1 MGAWPSCAHRTT
13 SPSSCCRKV
22 RRSRLRSR
30 GSPCPT
36 PAAGRPAP
44 GRHVKTIP
52 SLLIA
57 AVFATLTFAVWAY
70 LNRPTREPPWPQLIQ
85 GFDFS
90 PFRANEDPTH
100 FEMPTDAEIDT
111 DLALLEG
118 KVKAVRTYSVG
129 ATLADVPELAER
141 HGLNI
146 ALGAWLDSHRDKNEE
161 QLKTVI
167 ELANTHPN
175 VVRVIIGNEV
185 LLRGDLTLEELT
197 KYLDR
202 ARAAISQPVGT
213 AETWNTWLAH
223 PELAQHVDFIGVHL
237 LPYWEGVAVDQA
249 VDYSLA
255 QLKRLQKTFP
265 HKPIVV
271 AEIGWP
277 SRSRT
282 HESAVASVANEA
294 LFLRRFLYRA
304 PKEQITYY
312 VMEAFDQPWKAFQE
326 GAVGSY
332 WGVYDVE
339 RRPKFAFTAP
349 IVRIP
354 EWHILAAVSIA
365 VSLLV
370 LGLLYLNSDTLRN
383 RGRSFLAVVVYAAA
397 TIAVWVIY
405 DFTQQYMTVSSVV
418 SGVLLLLGMLGVLLV
433 LLAEAHEWAEAHWV
447 EYRRRL
453 GTPMLSSSASPPKV
467 SIHVPAYN
475 EPPAM
480 LIETLDALAR
490 LDYQDYEVL
499 VIDNNTPDE
508 STWRPVEAH
517 CARLGPRFRFF
528 HVAPLAG
535 FKAGALNY
543 ALDRTAPDA
552 AIVAV
557 IDSDYVVDA
566 RWLRDL
572 TPAFQDERI
581 AIVQAP
587 QDYRDAGEN
596 AFKAMCYAE
605 YRGFFQIGMI
615 TRNERNAIIQHGT
628 MTMVRRR
635 QLEACRWAE
644 WCITED
650 AELGLR
656 IFEAGYDASYVPES
670 YGRGLM
676 PDTFIDFKKQRF
688 RWAYGAMQIIKAHA
702 RALFLEGGP
711 LSAGQRYHFIAGWLP
726 WIADGCNLLFNLAAL
741 GWSAAMVWAP
751 GRVDAPLVLYS
762 VLPLS
767 LFTFKLAKLVHLYHV
782 RVGANLRQTL
792 AAAIAGLALTH
803 TIGRAAV
810 KGLVTNRE
818 PFFRTPKKRRSSGLW
833 QALAAA
839 REETLMMI
847 GLMLS
852 AWAVSYTALP
862 QNAGP
867 DHFAWIVVLLIQ
879 SVPYASSLIVSL
891 MSAFRLP
898 ARLLGTSYR
907 PMSRTG
913 RQPEADLSG

>member
-1 MGAWPSCAHRTT
+1 
-13 SPSSCCRKV
+13 
-22 RRSRLRSR
+22 
-30 GSPCPT
+30 
-36 PAAGRPAP
+36 
-44 GRHVKTIP
+44 VKTFP

-70 LNRPTREPPWPQLIQ
+70 LNRPTREPPWPPLIQ

-90 PFRANEDPTH
+90 PFRAGEDPTH
-100 FEMPTDAEIDT
+100 FEMPTDAEIDA
-111 DLALLEG
+111 DLTLLEG

-141 HGLNI
+141 HGLNV
-146 ALGAWLDSHRDKNEE
+146 ALGGWLDTHRDKNEE
-161 QLKTVI
+161 QLKTAI
-167 ELANTHPN
+167 ELANTHQN

-185 LLRGDLTLEELT
+185 LLRGDLAVEELE

-202 ARAAISQPVGT
+202 ARDAISQPVGT

-237 LPYWEGVAVDQA
+237 LPYWEGVAVDKA
-249 VDYSLA
+249 VDYSLT
-255 QLKRLQKTFP
+255 QFKRLQKTFP

-277 SRSRT
+277 SRGRT

-304 PKEQITYY
+304 QKEQITYY
-312 VMEAFDQPWKAFQE
+312 VMEAFDQPWKAFME

-405 DFTQQYMTVSSVV
+405 DFTQQYMTLSSVV

-453 GTPMLSSSASPPKV
+453 GAPILTHSASPPKV

-490 LDYQDYEVL
+490 LDYPDYEVL
-499 VIDNNTPDE
+499 VIDNNTRDE
-508 STWRPVEAH
+508 RVWRPVEAH
-517 CARLGPRFRFF
+517 CARLGARFRFF

-543 ALDRTAPDA
+543 ALERTAPDA

-572 TPAFQDERI
+572 TPAFQDARI

-587 QDYRDAGEN
+587 QDYRDAEQS

-628 MTMVRRR
+628 MTMVRRK
-635 QLEACRWAE
+635 QLQASRWAE

-711 LSAGQRYHFIAGWLP
+711 LSPGQRYHFIAGWLP

-741 GWSAAMVWAP
+741 GWSVAMVWAP
-751 GRVDAPLVLYS
+751 GRIDAPLVLYS

-782 RVGANLRQTL
+782 RVGANLRQTV

-803 TIGRAAV
+803 TIGRASV
-810 KGLVTNRE
+810 KGLLTRSE
-818 PFFRTPKKRRSSGLW
+818 PFFRTPKQRRSAGLW
-833 QALAAA
+833 HALAAA

-847 GLMLS
+847 GLTLS
-852 AWAVSYTALP
+852 AWAVSHTALP

-867 DHFAWIVVLLIQ
+867 DHFAWVVVLLIQ
-879 SVPYASSLIVSL
+879 AVPYASSLIVSL

-898 ARLLGTSYR
+898 ARLLGTNYR
-907 PMSRTG
+907 PMSRAG

>member
-1 MGAWPSCAHRTT
+1 M
-13 SPSSCCRKV
+13 
-22 RRSRLRSR
+22 
-30 GSPCPT
+30 
-36 PAAGRPAP
+36 
-44 GRHVKTIP
+44 KTIP
-52 SLLIA
+52 SVLIA

-70 LNRPTREPPWPQLIQ
+70 LNRPTREPPWPALIQ
-85 GFDFS
+85 GFAFS

-100 FEMPTDAEIDT
+100 FEMPTDEEIDA
-111 DLALLEG
+111 DLTLLEG
-118 KVKAVRTYSVG
+118 KVRAVRTYSVG
-129 ATLADVPELAER
+129 ATLAHVPELAER
-141 HGLNI
+141 HGLNV
-146 ALGAWLDSHRDKNEE
+146 ALGVWLDTHRDKNEE
-161 QLKTVI
+161 QLKAAI
-167 ELANTHPN
+167 ELANTHQN
-175 VVRVIIGNEV
+175 VVRVIVGNEV
-185 LLRGDLTLEELT
+185 LLRGDLPLAELA

-202 ARAAISQPVGT
+202 ARAAMSQPVGT
-213 AETWNTWLAH
+213 AETWDTWLAH

-255 QLKRLQKTFP
+255 QFKRLQKTFP

-277 SRSRT
+277 SRGRT

-304 PKEQITYY
+304 QKEQITYY

-354 EWHILAAVSIA
+354 EWHILAAVSIG

-405 DFTQQYMTVSSVV
+405 DFTQQYMTVSGVV

-453 GTPMLSSSASPPKV
+453 GGPSLSSSGTPPKV

-490 LDYQDYEVL
+490 LDYPDYEVL

-508 STWRPVEAH
+508 HTWRPVEAH
-517 CARLGPRFRFF
+517 CAKLGARFRFF

-552 AIVAV
+552 TVVAV

-587 QDYRDAGEN
+587 QDYRDEDQS

-635 QLEACRWAE
+635 QLDACRWAE

-711 LSAGQRYHFIAGWLP
+711 LSPGQRYHFIAGWLP

-792 AAAIAGLALTH
+792 AAAVAGLALTH

-810 KGLVTNRE
+810 KGLVTRSE
-818 PFFRTPKKRRSSGLW
+818 PFFRTPKTGRSSGLW
-833 QALAAA
+833 HALAAA

-847 GLMLS
+847 GLTLS

-867 DHFAWIVVLLIQ
+867 DHFAWVAVLLIQ
-879 SVPYASSLIVSL
+879 AVPYASSLIVSL
-891 MSAFRLP
+891 MSAFPLP
-898 ARLLGTSYR
+898 ARLLGTTYR
-907 PMSRTG
+907 SMSSPGG
-913 RQPEADLSG
+913 RQPEAGLSG